1 MATILVS
8 YSRHDV
14 AIGAAIATSLG
25 QAGYRI
31 QHPGEGIQSGAIQ
44 TTRTSETVAQCEAVV
59 LVLSSHLVN
68 THEPPPE
75 AAEALDEGKLLVPFL
90 LDITLNQLRES
101 QPRWRRAVS
110 GVATVTIG
118 AGGMEDATA
127 QLVDRL
133 KAHSIYPDLKTMSS
147 PILKAVAAA
156 PDKPLPKS
164 LAEKILASRA
174 TMEGERK
181 QVTVLFADVAGFTS
195 LSEKL
200 DPEDTHALISQA
212 LTSIA
217 EEVHRYE
224 GTIAQFLGDGVMA
237 LFGAPIAH
245 EDAPQRALYAAMGIR
260 KHLSNYARSLRQR
273 GIEFNMRIGLNT
285 GLVVVGRI
293 GDDLTM
299 EYTAMGD
306 TVNLASRMQRTA
318 QPGTIR
324 VSENTYRLAEGY
336 FEFKPLGQMRLKGRV
351 EPAKAYEL
359 RGLGQAKTRFGA
371 SVVRGLTPFVGRQK
385 ELDHLKDCF
394 EMARKGHGQ
403 VVGIVGEAGVGKSR
417 LLRQMI
423 ETLPREECLCLEGEC
438 LHYGE
443 TVVYL
448 PILNILRAYFGLED
462 GDPESVA
469 KRKIKE
475 RIGRLNDKLEVILSP
490 LHDLLSLEVEDQ
502 NYTALEPQKR
512 REKIF
517 EAIRSLL
524 LRESRDR
531 PLVMAIED
539 VQWIDKTSE
548 EFLGQIIGGLPTAP
562 VMLVLLYRPEYS
574 HPWTSKTC
582 YSQIRVDEMSPEVS
596 EALVHAILKD
606 GKPAPSLTQLILNRG
621 AGNPLFIEEFTRA
634 LLDKGY
640 IRRSDGQYVL
650 AIKPDHIQVPETVEG
665 IIGARI
671 DGLRGALK
679 HTLQVSSVI
688 GREFSATVLQ
698 MTMGMSEGLQEA
710 LSELQALEL
719 IYEKNLFP
727 ETEYTF
733 KHALTQDVAYGSLLV
748 RNRKQIHQRVG
759 KAIEQLYPHR
769 QDEFCETLAHHY
781 TEAEDLEKSCEYLT
795 LSGDKAYRNYSMSE
809 SFSYY
814 RQALNAL
821 ARLPDTRQNK
831 RRRVEVTVSMGQPIL
846 ALGFEGESLEIIQEG
861 RRLAEEIGDS
871 GSLAKLCAFIAH
883 GMSFKG
889 DSAQSVEYGQKALL
903 EAEKAGEIAAAAI
916 AATNVSGSLCFR
928 GDFTKAIE
936 IAKKGVL
943 LIEKNGRTTESFGT
957 GFPLYPAL
965 MVVHGYSKAM
975 LGDFT
980 EGEPCCEQMIR
991 LATDLQ
997 HPRTMAVAE
1006 VVCGLV
1012 STIRGK
1018 DLESCFK
1025 HLHNGIRYSEETGF
1039 SPYLALAWTCT
1050 GWAHWLRGN
1059 PDMAKDYGQK
1069 AVTTQTET
1077 GTTAMSALTH
1087 LLLGTISLDSGD
1099 AAGALDSIQK
1109 ALELSH
1115 TCDERYIEG
1124 RVLAWLG
1131 RALGKADIS
1140 QAAAAEEQI
1149 VRGIGILEEM
1159 KIRPWQA
1166 EGHLLAGEL
1175 YSDTGQQQK
1184 ALGSL
1189 MKAQEMFQEMEMTHW
1204 LSRADTALTRVH
1216 GMNP

>member
-1 MATILVS
+1 VATVLIS
-8 YSRHDV
+8 YSRHD
-14 AIGAAIATSLG
+14 AAAGAAVDKGLR
-25 QAGYRI
+25 QAGYRTARREEEL
-31 QHPGEGIQSGAIQ
+31 QPGTSQ
-44 TTRTSETVAQCEAVV
+44 TTRISEAVAQCDAAI
-59 LVLSSHLVN
+59 LVLSSRSVTSHDV
-68 THEPPPE
+68 PRE
-75 AAEALDEGKLLVPFL
+75 AVEALEKGKLLVPVL
-90 LDITLNQLRES
+90 LDVTPAQLQES
-101 QPRWRRAVS
+101 QPGWRRAIS
-110 GVATVTIG
+110 GVATIAIG
-118 AGGMEDATA
+118 AGGIEDATSR
-127 QLVDRL
+127 LVDHL

-174 TMEGERK
+174 SMEGERK

-195 LSEKL
+195 MSERL
-200 DPEDTHALISQA
+200 DPEDTHTLISQA
-212 LTSIA
+212 LTSIT

-224 GTIAQFLGDGVMA
+224 GTIAQFLGDGIMA

-245 EDAPQRALYAAMGIR
+245 EDAPQRGLHAALGMR
-260 KHLSNYARSLRQR
+260 KHLGDYSRRLRQQ
-273 GIEFNMRIGLNT
+273 GIEFNMRIGINT

-306 TVNLASRMQRTA
+306 TVNLASRMQRAA

-324 VSENTYRLAEGY
+324 VSENTYRLTEGY
-336 FEFKPLGQMRLKGRV
+336 FDFKPLGQIRLKGKA
-351 EPAKAYEL
+351 EPVKAYQL
-359 RGLGQAKTRFGA
+359 AGFGQAKTRFGV

-385 ELDHLKDCF
+385 ELDHLMDCF
-394 EMARKGHGQ
+394 KLVKKGHGQ

-423 ETLPREECLCLEGEC
+423 ETLPREDFLCLEGEC

-448 PILNILRAYFGLED
+448 PILNILRAYFALDD
-462 GDPESVA
+462 GDLEPVA

-475 RIGRLNDKLEVILSP
+475 RIGRLNNKLETILSP
-490 LHDLLSLEVEDQ
+490 LYDLLSLELEDQ
-502 NYTALEPQKR
+502 QYTALEPQKK

-539 VQWIDKTSE
+539 VQWIDRTSE
-548 EFLGQIIGGLPTAP
+548 EFLGQLVGGLPAAP
-562 VMLVLLYRPEYS
+562 IMLVLLYRPEYS

-582 YSQIRVDEMSPEVS
+582 YSQIRVDEMSPETS
-596 EALVHAILKD
+596 EALVHAILKE
-606 GKPAPSLTQLILNRG
+606 GKPAPSLTQLILDRG

-640 IRRSDGQYVL
+640 IRRSDGHYVL
-650 AIKPDHIQVPETVEG
+650 AVKPDHILIPETVEG

-671 DGLRGALK
+671 DGLKGPLK
-679 HTLQVSSVI
+679 QALQVSSVI

-698 MTMGMSEGLQEA
+698 MTMSMSEGLQEA
-710 LSELQALEL
+710 LSELQSLEL

-733 KHALTQDVAYGSLLV
+733 KHALTQDVAYNSLLV

-781 TEAEDLEKSCEYLT
+781 TKAEDLEKSCEYLM

-821 ARLPDTRQNK
+821 ARLPDSRQNK

-846 ALGFEGESLEIIQEG
+846 ALGFEGESMEIIQEG

-871 GSLAKLCAFIAH
+871 SSLAKLYAFLAH
-883 GMSFKG
+883 GTSFKG
-889 DSAQSVEYGQKALL
+889 DAAQCMVYGQKALL
-903 EAEKAGEIAAAAI
+903 EAEKAGEIAAAAV

-928 GDFTKAIE
+928 GDFTGALE
-936 IAKKGVL
+936 IADKGIL
-943 LIEKNGRTTESFGT
+943 LIEKNGRTTDSFGT

-965 MVVHGYSKAM
+965 MVVHSYSKAM
-975 LGDFT
+975 LGDFAD
-980 EGEPCCEQMIR
+980 GEPCCEQVLR
-991 LATDLQ
+991 FATDLQ
-997 HPRTMAVAE
+997 HLRTMAVAE
-1006 VVCGLV
+1006 VVSGLV
-1012 STIRGK
+1012 STVRGK

-1025 HLHNGIRYSEETGF
+1025 HLQNGVRYSEETGF

-1050 GWAHWLRGN
+1050 GWAHWMQGN
-1059 PDMAKDYGQK
+1059 LDMAIDCGQK
-1069 AVTTQTET
+1069 AVSTQSET

-1099 AAGALDSIQK
+1099 PPRALESIEK
-1109 ALELSH
+1109 ALKLSQ

-1124 RVLAWLG
+1124 RALAWLG
-1131 RALGKADIS
+1131 RALGKADMS
-1140 QAAAAEEQI
+1140 QAAAAEQQI
-1149 VRGIGILEEM
+1149 MDGIGILEEM

-1166 EGHLLAGEL
+1166 EGQLLAGEL

-1184 ALGSL
+1184 ALNSL
-1189 MKAQEMFQEMEMTHW
+1189 IKAQGMFQEMEMTHW
-1204 LSRADTALTRVH
+1204 LSRVQTALGRLQV
-1216 GMNP
+1216 